1 MKKDLDNMKEKMWMI
16 ELLTM
21 EAMVKR
27 PNHFKDLLKEC
38 NIEVEPNEEMSLQ
51 QLLD

>member
-1 MKKDLDNMKEKMWMI
+1 MKKELELMKDRMWMI

-21 EAMVKR
+21 EAMIKR

-38 NIEVEPNEEMSLQ
+38 NIEVEPNEEM
-51 QLLD
+51 QL